1 MVRSYAPIPLAEL
14 RWELQLSRIPPRKA
28 LPMYW
33 KMMKTW
39 ILQKLIPNP
48 DPRSRILP
56 LAVWASCSL
65 KNPSYVPVISGY
77 IEGIFFCHLTIW
89 VSAIKRNYQEDIA

>member
-1 MVRSYAPIPLAEL
+1 MFSSFSSTSEELSCEGSSTTAE
-14 RWELQLSRIPPRKA
+14 
-28 LPMYW
+28 
-33 KMMKTW
+33 
-39 ILQKLIPNP
+39 
-48 DPRSRILP
+48 
-56 LAVWASCSL
+56 L